1 MALLL
6 ATWQKMRLIR
16 EKNQL
21 VLEQSQY
28 SSKLTRI
35 EKNITNTQKRY
46 TSLFA
51 KLESQAKM
59 MQSQAHVMFNNMCGL
74 GANSVALNNYSGMNG
89 FIYGL
94 MQKALGG
101 GEFQKW
107 KFENGKRVSDGVVKG
122 INFDAM
128 FSEYQQYGEIRRKR
142 DAQGNIEYLEDGKT
156 PKYEGGFTKEQ
167 VEAFNACM
175 QQAKMQ
181 QQNAQMW
188 VQNQNQQYQTN
199 VSIWLEAQ
207 KAQLEAEQDAALE
220 PLTYQQTM
228 LELEKNQKDA
238 RLKRIEAEL
247 QSYTELANKEAENSA
262 PTFGLR

>member
-21 VLEQSQY
+21 VLEQSQF

-35 EKNITNTQKRY
+35 EKNIERTQKRY

-59 MQSQAHVMFNNMCGL
+59 MQSQAQVMFNNMANL
-74 GANSVALNNYSGMNG
+74 GTNSVALNNYSGMNG
-89 FIYGL
+89 FVYGL
-94 MQKALGG
+94 MQKALGDG
-101 GEFQKW
+101 TLEKY
-107 KFENGKRVSDGVVKG
+107 KFENGKRIADGTVA

-128 FSEYQQYGEIRRKR
+128 FNEWQKSGDFRLKR
-142 DAQGNIEYLEDGKT
+142 DKNGNVIYKADNKT
-156 PKYEGGFTKEQ
+156 PEYEGGWSQEQ
-167 VEAFNACM
+167 VDAFNTCM

-188 VQNQNQQYQTN
+188 VQNQNQQYQNN

-207 KAQLEAEQDAALE
+207 KAQLEVEQDAALE
-220 PLTYQQTM
+220 PLNYQQTM

-247 QSYTELANKEAENSA
+247 QSYTELANKEAENTA